1 MKRLYDTS
9 LNKLSNAPAGFYRAL
24 YYKISDES
32 QLTGIIG
39 PRGVGKTSLL
49 MQLARDKYSDSA
61 VKLYVSLDD
70 PRFSIGGL
78 VEVVDEFAKMGGEL
92 LILDE
97 VDKYQ
102 KIVTDLNLLLAAN
115 SHLKILFACSSAGND
130 DGVIYELSRIAELYY
145 LPGLSFREY
154 LEFRHNL
161 AFPVI
166 PFHELIEYNRM
177 PGSAVLNRI
186 RPLKYF
192 EEYLKQG
199 YFPIKEDDEN
209 RYLRSVGSIVRA
221 NVAEDIMAAYRIDY
235 ESVVKMFRVLTFIAN
250 EGPFKPNIEK
260 LADYAGTTRDS
271 LLKFLKYMHK
281 AGLIAWL
288 TSGHGDINYL
298 NKPARLYLGCT
309 DLHFALSDED
319 LVRQK
324 TIETFTFNQLRNQH
338 QVNLVKEGQ
347 FLIDLEYHF
356 EMEWKM
362 GKSAQMVQNNSFI
375 IVDGIENQVG
385 NKIPLWMLGFLY

>member
-1 MKRLYDTS
+1 
-9 LNKLSNAPAGFYRAL
+9 
-24 YYKISDES
+24 
-32 QLTGIIG
+32 
-39 PRGVGKTSLL
+39 
-49 MQLARDKYSDSA
+49 
-61 VKLYVSLDD
+61 
-70 PRFSIGGL
+70 
-78 VEVVDEFAKMGGEL
+78 
-92 LILDE
+92 
-97 VDKYQ
+97 
-102 KIVTDLNLLLAAN
+102 
-115 SHLKILFACSSAGND
+115 
-130 DGVIYELSRIAELYY
+130 
-145 LPGLSFREY
+145 